1 MRKILLV
8 EDEPILRESYQ
19 IVLSTQPYET
29 DFVENGKEALEM
41 CKAKEYDLILLDIM
55 MPVMSGIEFLKCV
68 DDIHELKSKI
78 ILMSNLSS
86 GKEIDQA
93 REMGIQKHLL
103 KSNISPSQLIS
114 EIRYHFEAS

>member
-41 CKAKEYDLILLDIM
+41 CKTKEYDLILLDIM
-55 MPVMSGIEFLKCV
+55 MPVMSGIEFLKCI

-78 ILMSNLSS
+78 IIMSNLSS

-93 REMGIQKHLL
+93 RELGIQKHLL